1 MAVIP
6 LTLVI
11 SLCLVFT
18 FVVFFLREQS
28 MTRRR
33 FSSAE
38 SEALLPLAEELPR
51 VVEGHAGRR
60 HDHDHDHDHDHASG
74 RGCGCKDG
82 SRPPCAGCLRS
93 REL

>member
-51 VVEGHAGRR
+51 VVPDHAGHRDDR
-60 HDHDHDHDHDHASG
+60 GHDHDHASG
-74 RGCGCKDG
+74 QGCGCKDG
-82 SRPPCAGCLRS
+82 SRPPCAGCLRG
-93 REL
+93 RES